1 MWNSYHEEREVVRC
15 EGIKLLNSEVML
27 EVEKEG
33 YTYLDIVELDK
44 IRDNEIKEKAISKSL
59 KYIYL

>member
-15 EGIKLLNSEVML
+15 ERIKLLNSEVML

-33 YTYLDIVELDK
+33 HTSLDIFELDK
-44 IRDNEIKEKAISKSL
+44 IRDNEIKEKIISKSL

>member
-1 MWNSYHEEREVVRC
+1 MWNSYHEEREAVRC
-15 EGIKLLNSEVML
+15 EGIKLLNSEVIL

-44 IRDNEIKEKAISKSL
+44 IRDNEIKEKTISKSL